1 MEETKQ
7 LELDVNKLKER
18 LENYRHE
25 FNFVG
30 LSKGFTNIRD
40 KKDKELLRQNIFY
53 YFIMCA
59 ILGFSGA
66 KLYWFSN
73 NYQTLQLTSLI
84 GLSIASIIVLFVL
97 LYFFRISLFNIRALK
112 SQLLQIDLRLSLC
125 EFISNYTE
133 ETAKMRGNAKESFDK
148 FESVIFAPIVAT
160 DDKIPTTFEGIEQ
173 LTGLIGL
180 VNKKTP

>member
-1 MEETKQ
+1 M
-7 LELDVNKLKER
+7 
-18 LENYRHE
+18 
-25 FNFVG
+25 
-30 LSKGFTNIRD
+30 
-40 KKDKELLRQNIFY
+40 
-53 YFIMCA
+53 
-59 ILGFSGA
+59 
-66 KLYWFSN
+66 
-73 NYQTLQLTSLI
+73 QLTNLI

>member
-1 MEETKQ
+1 MGAGKLLV
-7 LELDVNKLKER
+7 LEGSCDGIGKTTQYNKLKER

-59 ILGFSGA
+59 ILFFSGA

-73 NYQTLQLTSLI
+73 NYQTLQLTNLI

-97 LYFFRISLFNIRALK
+97 LYFFRSSSEIFSSKIIFLK
-112 SQLLQIDLRLSLC
+112 SS
-125 EFISNYTE
+125 S
-133 ETAKMRGNAKESFDK
+133 
-148 FESVIFAPIVAT
+148 
-160 DDKIPTTFEGIEQ
+160 
-173 LTGLIGL
+173 
-180 VNKKTP
+180 

>member
-1 MEETKQ
+1 MEETKE

-40 KKDKELLRQNIFY
+40 KKDKELFRQNIFY

-59 ILGFSGA
+59 ILFFSGA

-73 NYQTLQLTSLI
+73 NYQTLQLTNLI

-148 FESVIFAPIVAT
+148 FENVIFAPIVAT

-173 LTGLIGL
+173 LSGLIGL
-180 VNKKTP
+180 VKGKTP

>member
-1 MEETKQ
+1 MP
-7 LELDVNKLKER
+7 
-18 LENYRHE
+18 
-25 FNFVG
+25 G
-30 LSKGFTNIRD
+30 IIG
-40 KKDKELLRQNIFY
+40 
-53 YFIMCA
+53 
-59 ILGFSGA
+59 SGA

-73 NYQTLQLTSLI
+73 NYQTLQLTNLI

-148 FESVIFAPIVAT
+148 FENVIFSFKCLA
-160 DDKIPTTFEGIEQ
+160 
-173 LTGLIGL
+173 
-180 VNKKTP
+180 